1 MRLTN
6 ESPQELIERIAGL
19 TAIAERHGVTMDVL
33 VPYRETL
40 LMIVS
45 RSGIRATVEAKHL
58 GESFSLTLHE
68 SNPRGASG
76 SDFEG
81 VIKVFCEMEEAIS
94 HTHTNIA
101 AGDDQQPGP
110 KSTSAPKG

>member
-1 MRLTN
+1 MQLAN

-19 TAIAERHGVTMDVL
+19 TAIAERHGVSVDTL

-45 RSGIRATVEAKHL
+45 RSGTRATIESKHL
-58 GESFSLTLHE
+58 GDSFSLTLHE
-68 SNPRGASG
+68 SSPRGASG

-81 VIKVFCEMEEAIS
+81 VIKAFCEMEAIPRS
-94 HTHTNIA
+94 YANNA
-101 AGDDQQPGP
+101 AGDEQQPGL

>member
-1 MRLTN
+1 MQPEN

-19 TAIAERHGVTMDVL
+19 TAIAERHGVKVDIL

-45 RSGIRATVEAKHL
+45 RSGTRATLEAKHQ
-58 GESFSLTLHE
+58 GQSFNLTLHE

-76 SDFEG
+76 ADFEG
-81 VIKVFCEMEEAIS
+81 VIKAFCEMEAIPS
-94 HTHTNIA
+94 ALANPD
-101 AGDDQQPGP
+101 GCDEKQPGL
-110 KSTSAPKG
+110 KSPSAPKG

>member
-1 MRLTN
+1 MQLEN
-6 ESPQELIERIAGL
+6 EGPQELIDRVAGL
-19 TAIAERHGVTMDVL
+19 TAIAERHGVTVDIL

-40 LMIVS
+40 LMVVS
-45 RSGIRATVEAKHL
+45 RSGVRATLEAKHQ
-58 GESFSLTLHE
+58 GQSFSLTLHE

-81 VIKVFCEMEEAIS
+81 MIEAFCEMEAIRS
-94 HTHTNIA
+94 ARANPD
-101 AGDDQQPGP
+101 GCDEQQPGV

>member
-1 MRLTN
+1 MQLEN
-6 ESPQELIERIAGL
+6 ESPQGLIERLAGL
-19 TAIAERHGVTMDVL
+19 TAIAEKHGVAVDIL

-45 RSGIRATVEAKHL
+45 RSGTRATLEAKHL

-68 SNPRGASG
+68 GNPRGASG

-81 VIKVFCEMEEAIS
+81 MIEAFCQMEGSA
-94 HTHTNIA
+94 HQDG
-101 AGDDQQPGP
+101 GDEQPGM
-110 KSTSAPKG
+110 KSAPRG